1 MGRLS
6 LGVREN
12 CVEENPF
19 GKLTTAVGTHVFS
32 RRTLLAVTVGLV
44 SGVTVIVGEISLA
57 TLIFSGPLAA
67 YTSEGVGLVLF
78 GCFVAC
84 LVLALTSGFK
94 GAVSAPPVPT
104 LIVLAVI
111 AGALTVE
118 GEALFATMV
127 AIIVVCALATGLCT
141 WLIGR
146 FELANLIRFIPY
158 PVSSGFVAGTGGVAC
173 LVAFSL
179 MGVDLEWAAL
189 TTPLEPLAAVN
200 LGLGLGYGVGLY
212 LATKRW
218 SNFLILPI
226 SFPVTAVLCHLGLGL
241 FGVSADESVQA
252 GILFAGISEGRL
264 WPGFG
269 LEDVAVVDWTAVA
282 HQLPNMLTLVLVT
295 LLCIVMYVGG
305 LEVAANRDLN
315 WNHEFRAVGLAG
327 VLGGLGGAPP
337 GCMVVPTS
345 MRSLMFGVDM
355 RFTGTVA
362 ALAIGSTLLVG
373 DALLKLVPVPLMGG
387 VLLFTG
393 IVMVEEWL
401 VRIRRRI
408 PATDYAIIVVMFVTI
423 TALGFFEGVG
433 VGMAIT
439 IVFFVIRMSRTE
451 VIESR
456 YTARDHHSKRLRPIP
471 ERAILQSVGPRVH
484 AYRLTGYVFF
494 GTGYPLADRLKDSL
508 GDEAKPQCVLLDLG
522 GVSGFDFS
530 SVNALGRF
538 MRAAHSAGTR
548 VVMGGASERF
558 IDELRRNLPPPVFD
572 KVLFEPSADLG
583 LERCEDIVIE
593 DYLAADSEDGSGA
606 LLETVADAMSRQLD
620 RRAGFEDLVGRLG
633 DWGERREYQAGET
646 IVAMGMPTAGV
657 RMVTAGRASV
667 YDGSGTRLAQCGPG
681 DVVESRSAFD
691 PRSATHS
698 AVADEACTTV
708 VLTPAAMRL
717 LEEDDTRLAVE
728 LYRYIIGAL
737 GQSAESTQPSMD
749 NRETK

>member
-1 MGRLS
+1 M
-6 LGVREN
+6 
-12 CVEENPF
+12 EENPF
-19 GKLTTAVGTHVFS
+19 GKLTTMVRGVNS
-32 RRTLLAVTVGLV
+32 KRTLLAVTVGLV

-84 LVLALTSGFK
+84 LVLALMSGFK

-111 AGALTVE
+111 GGALTLE

-141 WLIGR
+141 WLLGR

-218 SNFLILPI
+218 SNFLLLPI
-226 SFPVTAVLCHLGLGL
+226 SFPVTAVLSHLGLAL
-241 FGVSADESVQA
+241 FGVSEDQSVQA
-252 GILFAGISEGRL
+252 GILFAGVSEGRL

-269 LEDVAVVDWTAVA
+269 IEDVALVDWASVA

-327 VLGGLGGAPP
+327 VLGGFGGAPP

-355 RFTGTVA
+355 RFTGIVA

-401 VRIRRRI
+401 VKIRKRI
-408 PATDYAIIVVMFVTI
+408 PRTDYAIIVVMFVTI

-439 IVFFVIRMSRTE
+439 IVFFVIRMSRTG
-451 VIESR
+451 VIQSR
-456 YTARDHHSKRLRPIP
+456 YTARDRHSKRLRPIP
-471 ERAILQSVGPRVH
+471 ERAILQTAGARVQ

-494 GTGYPLADRLKDSL
+494 GTGYPLADRLKESL
-508 GDEAKPQCVLLDLG
+508 GHDPQPRCVLLDFG

-530 SVNALGRF
+530 SVNALARF
-538 MRAAHSAGTR
+538 MRAAHGAGTR
-548 VVMGGASERF
+548 VAIGGASPRF
-558 IDELRRNLPPPVFD
+558 VDELRRNLPSPVFD

-583 LERCEDIVIE
+583 LERCEDIVID
-593 DYLAADSEDGSGA
+593 DYLAADSEDGSGV

-633 DWGERREYQAGET
+633 GWGECRDYKAGET
-646 IVAMGMPTAGV
+646 IVAMGMPCAGV
-657 RMVTAGRASV
+657 QMMTAGRASV
-667 YDGSGTRLAQCGPG
+667 YDASGTRLDQCGPG
-681 DVVESRSAFD
+681 DVVESRSAFE
-691 PRSATHS
+691 PRSATRTI
-698 AVADEACTTV
+698 VADEACTTV

-728 LYRYIIGAL
+728 LYRYIIGA
-737 GQSAESTQPSMD
+737 QEQPAESTHPSMD
-749 NRETK
+749 KRETK

>member
-1 MGRLS
+1 M
-6 LGVREN
+6 
-12 CVEENPF
+12 EENPF
-19 GKLTTAVGTHVFS
+19 GKLTTVGRAAFS
-32 RRTLLAVTVGLV
+32 KRTLLAVTVGLV

-111 AGALTVE
+111 GGALTVE
-118 GEALFATMV
+118 GDALFATMV
-127 AIIVVCALATGLCT
+127 AVVVVCALATGLCT
-141 WLIGR
+141 WLVGR

-179 MGVDLEWAAL
+179 MGVDLEWAYLSAL
-189 TTPLEPLAAVN
+189 LEPLVAVN

-218 SNFLILPI
+218 SNFLLLPI
-226 SFPVTAVLCHLGLGL
+226 SFPVTAVLCHLGLAL
-241 FGVSADESVQA
+241 TGVSEDESVQA

-269 LEDVAVVDWTAVA
+269 IEDVALVDWAA
-282 HQLPNMLTLVLVT
+282 LAQQLPNMLTLVLVT
-295 LLCIVMYVGG
+295 LLCVVMYVGG
-305 LEVAANRDLN
+305 LEVAANRDLD
-315 WNHEFRAVGLAG
+315 WNHEFRSVGLAG

-345 MRSLMFGVDM
+345 MRSLIFGVDM
-355 RFTGTVA
+355 RFTGIVA

-373 DALLKLVPVPLMGG
+373 DALLRLVPVPLMGG

-401 VRIRRRI
+401 VKIRKRI
-408 PATDYAIIVVMFVTI
+408 PATDYAIIVVMFATI

-439 IVFFVIRMSRTE
+439 IVFFVIRVSRTE

-456 YTARDHHSKRLRPIP
+456 YTARDRRSRRLRPIP
-471 ERAILQSVGPRVH
+471 ERAILQMAGEGVQ
-484 AYRLTGYVFF
+484 AYGLAGYVFF
-494 GTGYPLADRLKDSL
+494 GTGHPLADRLKESL
-508 GDEAKPQCVLLDLG
+508 GDDPKPRCVLLDCEA
-522 GVSGFDFS
+522 VSGFDFS
-530 SVNALGRF
+530 SINALGRF
-538 MRAAHSAGTR
+538 MRAAHGAGTR
-548 VVMGGASERF
+548 VVMAGASAGF
-558 IDELRRNLPPPVFD
+558 ADELRRNLPPPVFD
-572 KVLFEPSADLG
+572 SLLFEPSADLG
-583 LERCEDIVIE
+583 LERSEDIVIE
-593 DYLAADSEDGSGA
+593 DYLAADSEDGSAA
-606 LLETVADAMSRQLD
+606 LLDTVAEAMSRQLD
-620 RRAGFEDLVGRLG
+620 RRAGFEALVGRLG
-633 DWGERREYQAGET
+633 DWGQGREYGPGET
-646 IVAMGMPTAGV
+646 LVAMGMPSPGV
-657 RMVTAGRASV
+657 QLLTAGRASV
-667 YDGSGTRLAQCGPG
+667 YDASGTRLDQCGPG
-681 DVVESRSAFD
+681 DVVESRSAFE
-691 PRSATHS
+691 PRSATRS
-698 AVADEACTTV
+698 IVADEACTTV

-717 LEEDDTRLAVE
+717 LEEDDSRLAVE
-728 LYRYIIGAL
+728 LYRYIIGA
-737 GQSAESTQPSMD
+737 QEQPVESTRPGMD
-749 NRETK
+749 KRETK

>member
-1 MGRLS
+1 M
-6 LGVREN
+6 
-12 CVEENPF
+12 EENPF
-19 GKLTTAVGTHVFS
+19 GKLTAVVRAAFS
-32 RRTLLAVTVGLV
+32 KRTLLAVTVGLV

-127 AIIVVCALATGLCT
+127 AIVVVCALATGLCT

-146 FELANLIRFIPY
+146 FQLANLIRFIPY

-189 TTPLEPLAAVN
+189 TTLLEPLVAVN

-218 SNFLILPI
+218 SNFLLLPI
-226 SFPVTAVLCHLGLGL
+226 SFPVTAVLCHLGLAL
-241 FGVSADESVQA
+241 SGVSEDESVRA

-269 LEDVAVVDWTAVA
+269 LEHVALVDWAAVA
-282 HQLPNMLTLVLVT
+282 HQIPNMLTLVLVT
-295 LLCIVMYVGG
+295 LLCVVMYVGG
-305 LEVAANRDLN
+305 LEVAANRDLD

-327 VLGGLGGAPP
+327 LLGGLGGAPP

-355 RFTGTVA
+355 RFTGIVA

-387 VLLFTG
+387 VVLFTG
-393 IVMVEEWL
+393 IVMVDEWL
-401 VRIRRRI
+401 VKIRKRI
-408 PATDYAIIVVMFVTI
+408 PGTDYAIIVVMFITI

-439 IVFFVIRMSRTE
+439 IVFFVIRMSRTQ
-451 VIESR
+451 VVGSR

-471 ERAILQSVGPRVH
+471 DRAILQTAGARVQ
-484 AYRLTGYVFF
+484 AYRLSGYVFF
-494 GTGYPLADRLKDSL
+494 GTGYPLADRLKESL
-508 GDEAKPQCVLLDLG
+508 GDDPRPLCVLLDFG

-538 MRAAHSAGTR
+538 MRAAHGAGTR
-548 VVMGGASERF
+548 VAIGGASQRF
-558 IDELRRNLPPPVFD
+558 VDELRRNLPAPVFD
-572 KVLFEPSADLG
+572 KVLVEPSADLG
-583 LERCEDIVIE
+583 LERCEDIVIG
-593 DYLAADSEDGSGA
+593 DYLAGDSEDGSVA
-606 LLETVADAMSRQLD
+606 LLETVASRRPRPGGVLAASVRRGDCGDRGRPRIGRRPGGPDALPGWPRGVGCLPIWRVRGRY
-620 RRAGFEDLVGRLG
+620 RRIRC
-633 DWGERREYQAGET
+633 
-646 IVAMGMPTAGV
+646 GV
-657 RMVTAGRASV
+657 FPHLAIGSIGSRASGPPAEDDV
-667 YDGSGTRLAQCGPG
+667 GDLLAGARGRRDRSGKPCRHAHGRIRRHEQQRL
-681 DVVESRSAFD
+681 
-691 PRSATHS
+691 
-698 AVADEACTTV
+698 
-708 VLTPAAMRL
+708 PAP
-717 LEEDDTRLAVE
+717 DTRLPGKRRGRRRPVFG
-728 LYRYIIGAL
+728 YR
-737 GQSAESTQPSMD
+737 
-749 NRETK
+749 

>member
-1 MGRLS
+1 M
-6 LGVREN
+6 
-12 CVEENPF
+12 EENPF
-19 GKLTTAVGTHVFS
+19 GKLTAVVRAAFS
-32 RRTLLAVTVGLV
+32 KRTLLAVTVGLV

-104 LIVLAVI
+104 LIVLAVL

-127 AIIVVCALATGLCT
+127 AIVVVCALATGLCT

-146 FELANLIRFIPY
+146 FQLANLIRFIPY

-179 MGVDLEWAAL
+179 MGVDLEWAYLSAL
-189 TTPLEPLAAVN
+189 LEPLVAVN
-200 LGLGLGYGVGLY
+200 LGLGLAYGVGLY

-218 SNFLILPI
+218 SNFLLLPI
-226 SFPVTAVLCHLGLGL
+226 SFPVTAVLCHLGLAL
-241 FGVSADESVQA
+241 FGVSEDESVQA

-269 LEDVAVVDWTAVA
+269 LEDVALVDWAAVA
-282 HQLPNMLTLVLVT
+282 HQVPNMLTLVLVT
-295 LLCIVMYVGG
+295 LLCVVMYVGG
-305 LEVAANRDLN
+305 LEVAANRDLD
-315 WNHEFRAVGLAG
+315 WNHEFRSVGLAG

-345 MRSLMFGVDM
+345 MRSLIFGVDM
-355 RFTGTVA
+355 RFTGIVA

-401 VRIRRRI
+401 VKIRKRI
-408 PATDYAIIVVMFVTI
+408 PATDYAIIVVMFITI
-423 TALGFFEGVG
+423 TTLGFFEGVG

-439 IVFFVIRMSRTE
+439 IVFFVIRMSRAQ
-451 VIESR
+451 VIGSR
-456 YTARDHHSKRLRPIP
+456 YTARDRRSKRLRPIP
-471 ERAILQSVGPRVH
+471 ERAILQTAGKGVQ
-484 AYRLTGYVFF
+484 AYGLTGYVFF
-494 GTGYPLADRLKDSL
+494 GTGYPLADRLKASL
-508 GDEAKPQCVLLDLG
+508 GDEAKPRCVLLDCEA
-522 GVSGFDFS
+522 VSGFDFS
-530 SVNALGRF
+530 SINALGRF
-538 MRAAHSAGTR
+538 MRAAHGAGTR
-548 VVMGGASERF
+548 VVVGGASAGF
-558 IDELRRNLPPPVFD
+558 SDELRRNLPPPVFD
-572 KVLFEPSADLG
+572 NLQFEPSADLG

-593 DYLAADSEDGSGA
+593 DYLAAGSEDGSAA

-620 RRAGFEDLVGRLG
+620 RRAWFEELVGRLG
-633 DWGERREYQAGET
+633 DWAQGREYEAGET
-646 IVAMGMPTAGV
+646 IVAMGMPCAGV
-657 RMVTAGRASV
+657 QMMTAGRASV
-667 YDGSGTRLAQCGPG
+667 YDASGTRLDQCGPG
-681 DVVESRSAFD
+681 DVV
-691 PRSATHS
+691 
-698 AVADEACTTV
+698 
-708 VLTPAAMRL
+708 
-717 LEEDDTRLAVE
+717 
-728 LYRYIIGAL
+728 
-737 GQSAESTQPSMD
+737 
-749 NRETK
+749 

>member
-1 MGRLS
+1 M
-6 LGVREN
+6 
-12 CVEENPF
+12 EENPF
-19 GKLTTAVGTHVFS
+19 GKLTAAVGTHVFS

-44 SGVTVIVGEISLA
+44 SGITVIVGEISLA
-57 TLIFSGPLAA
+57 TLIFSGSLAA
-67 YTSEGVGLVLF
+67 FTSEGVGLVLF

-146 FELANLIRFIPY
+146 FGLANLIRFIPY

-179 MGVDLEWAAL
+179 MGVELEWATLATL
-189 TTPLEPLAAVN
+189 LEPFVAANWGV
-200 LGLGLGYGVGLY
+200 GIAYGVGLY

-218 SNFLILPI
+218 NSFLILPI
-226 SFPVTAVLCHLGLGL
+226 SFPVTAALCHLGLAL
-241 FGVSADESVQA
+241 FGVSEDESVRA

-269 LEDVAVVDWTAVA
+269 LEDMALVDWGAVA
-282 HQLPNMLTLVLVT
+282 HQIPNMLTLVLVT

-305 LEVAANRDLN
+305 LEVAANRDLD

-327 VLGGLGGAPP
+327 ALAGLGGAPP

-355 RFTGTVA
+355 RFTGIVA
-362 ALAIGSTLLVG
+362 ALLIGSTLLVG
-373 DALLKLVPVPLMGG
+373 DTLLKLVPVPLMGG

-393 IVMVEEWL
+393 IAMVDEWL
-401 VRIRRRI
+401 VKIKRRI
-408 PATDYAIIVVMFVTI
+408 PASDYAIVVVMFITI
-423 TALGFFEGVG
+423 TALGFFEGVA

-439 IVFFVIRMSRTE
+439 IAFFVIRMSRIQ
-451 VIESR
+451 VIGPR
-456 YTARDHHSKRLRPIP
+456 YTAQERRSKRLRPIP
-471 ERAILQSVGPRVH
+471 ERAILQGAGTRVH
-484 AYRLTGYVFF
+484 GYRLTGYVFF
-494 GTGYPLADRLKDSL
+494 GSGYPLADRLTESL
-508 GDEAKPQCVLLDLG
+508 GDDPRPRCVLLDFG

-538 MRAAHSAGTR
+538 MRAAHGAATR
-548 VVMGGASERF
+548 VVIAGASPRF
-558 IDELRRNLPPPVFD
+558 VDELRRNLSPPVFD
-572 KVLFEPSADLG
+572 GLLFVPNADLG

-593 DYLAADSEDGSGA
+593 DYLATDGENGSAA
-606 LLETVADAMSRQLD
+606 LLETVADAMSHQLD
-620 RRAGFEDLVGRLG
+620 RHAWFEDLVNRLG
-633 DWGERREYQAGET
+633 DWGQHCEYEAGDA
-646 IVAMGMPTAGV
+646 IVATGRPLAGV
-657 RMVTAGRASV
+657 QMMTAGRGSV
-667 YDGSGTRLAQCGPG
+667 YDASGTRLGQCGPS
-681 DVVESRSAFD
+681 DVVGSRSAFE

-698 AVADEACTTV
+698 VVAEQACGTLA
-708 VLTPAAMRL
+708 LTAAAMRL
-717 LEEDDTRLAVE
+717 LEEDDTHLAVE
-728 LYRYIIGAL
+728 LYRYIIGA
-737 GQSAESTQPSMD
+737 QSQPWESTQSLD
-749 NRETK
+749 KREAK